1 MEKNDLY
8 DILELTNSATL
19 TEIKTN
25 FKKLALKYHPDK
37 NKSKNSNEKF
47 NQIRVAYEILSDP
60 NKKKKYDNMITSKKN
75 RFTETIFL
83 FLKEIT
89 NPKTIRNLMNRPD
102 IIQNIKDG
110 NIHTIA
116 QKLIQKILDNIDLD
130 IDISKLMEIF
140 IHTQSDGD
148 KSKSS
153 EKNNIYDSS
162 NLNTLNIVGSVKIT
176 IDDIYYNRLKE
187 IIIKRKIYGNGI
199 LKYDTNTYRI
209 PLYDHQ
215 VIITGAGDKIINKDQ
230 IQVGD
235 VILNIY
241 CKKNKMDKITRNGYD
256 LVYNETIT
264 LYELFNGFNK
274 NINYFD
280 SEINFCSTNPFK
292 EYKFDGTKISI
303 NIKDKGLPFDQEN
316 NRGSLIINLNLDK
329 TKNFDDNLKK
339 YFG

>member
-8 DILELTNSATL
+8 NILELTNIATIS
-19 TEIKTN
+19 EIKTN

-37 NKSKNSNEKF
+37 NKNRNSSEKF

-60 NKKKKYDNMITSKKN
+60 DKKKKYDNMIAPKKN

-89 NPKTIRNLMNRPD
+89 NPKTIHNLMNRPD

-110 NIHTIA
+110 NINTIA
-116 QKLIQKILDNIDLD
+116 QKLIQKILDNIYLD
-130 IDISKLMEIF
+130 IDISKLTEIF
-140 IHTQSDGD
+140 IHTQSETD
-148 KSKSS
+148 KSNSS
-153 EKNNIYDSS
+153 EKNNIYNSS
-162 NLNTLNIVGSVKIT
+162 NLNTLNIVGNVKIT
-176 IDDIYYNRLKE
+176 LDDIYHNRLKE
-187 IIIKRKIYGNGI
+187 IIIKRKIYDNGI
-199 LKYDTNTYRI
+199 VKYDTNTYRI
-209 PLYDHQ
+209 PLYDQQ

-230 IQVGD
+230 SQVGD

-241 CKKNKMDKITRNGYD
+241 CKKNKMDKIIRNDYD
-256 LVYNETIT
+256 IIYNETIT

-280 SEINFCSTNPFK
+280 SEINLCSANPFK
-292 EYKFDGTKISI
+292 EYNFDGTKISI
-303 NIKDKGLPFDQEN
+303 CIKDKGLPHDQEN
-316 NRGSLIINLNLDK
+316 NRGSLIINLKLDK
-329 TKNFDDNLKK
+329 TQNFDDILKK